1 MIQFLM
7 FCQKD
12 KYTVTV
18 EDCLELIYVRLD
30 KEKKDLQ
37 TEIEYIFGKGYDN
50 IEDQEIEIDF
60 TNYLNKVFKKSQ
72 DERRQRE
79 KNIQEKFKNAP
90 DVIERKN
97 EL

>member
-7 FCQKD
+7 FCKKD

-60 TNYLNKVFKKSQ
+60 RSYLDKVFKKSQ

-79 KNIQEKFKNAP
+79 KNIQEKYKNAP
-90 DVIERKN
+90 DVIEKKG
-97 EL
+97 E